1 MYRNVFFLGPDN
13 TLIISQH
20 LSNDSAYRHSSSMGL
35 VVGSG
40 DDSSNINK
48 ASAAVY
54 GSPAISNNQITCEIK
69 SKSIV
74 MFKVLQPVNITANLK
89 VFIA

>member
-54 GSPAISNNQITCEIK
+54 GSPAIPINQITCETK
-69 SKSIV
+69 S
-74 MFKVLQPVNITANLK
+74 
-89 VFIA
+89 